1 MLHIFAWEGDSQTMD
16 AQQMNRQMLH
26 AIRAWDP
33 FGCGADAY
41 ETEAVD
47 VLQAVHDYD
56 EPIRL
61 AEKIQAIYEFS
72 FEKKIPLNECIK
84 MAKQLLAM
92 KQAAAC
98 SLP

>member
-16 AQQMNRQMLH
+16 AQQMNRQLLH
-26 AIRAWDP
+26 AIRTWDP
-33 FGCGADAY
+33 FGYGDDAY

-47 VLQAVHDYD
+47 VLQAVYDCD
-56 EPIRL
+56 EPTTL

-72 FEKKIPLNECIK
+72 FEKKIPLHECIK
-84 MAKQLLAM
+84 MAQQLLAM